1 VGKQLPIIGG
11 MTLLE
16 RTRKLLADCDLPL
29 REIAEKAGDPVKYE
43 WLKKF
48 AGDYES
54 DPAIGRVQRLHDFL
68 AERKSRVA

>member
-1 VGKQLPIIGG
+1 

-16 RTRKLLADCDLPL
+16 RTRKLLSDCDLPL
-29 REIAEKAGDPVKYE
+29 REIAEQVGDPVKYE

-68 AERKSRVA
+68 AARKNRAA

>member
-1 VGKQLPIIGG
+1 

-16 RTRKLLADCDLPL
+16 RTRKLLSECELPL
-29 REIAEKAGDPVKYE
+29 REIADGAGEPVKYE

-48 AGDYES
+48 AGEYES

-68 AERKSRVA
+68 TERKSRAA

>member
-1 VGKQLPIIGG
+1 

-16 RTRKLLADCDLPL
+16 KTRALLAECDLPL
-29 REIAEKAGDPVKYE
+29 REIAERAGDPVKYE

-68 AERKSRVA
+68 VLHRERAA

>member
-1 VGKQLPIIGG
+1 

-16 RTRKLLADCDLPL
+16 RTRKLLAESDLPL
-29 REIAEKAGDPVKYE
+29 REIANGAGDPVKYE

-68 AERKSRVA
+68 AARKSRAA

>member
-1 VGKQLPIIGG
+1 

-29 REIAEKAGDPVKYE
+29 REIANGAGDPVKYE

-48 AGDYES
+48 AGEYES

-68 AERKSRVA
+68 AARKSRAA

>member
-1 VGKQLPIIGG
+1 

-16 RTRKLLADCDLPL
+16 RTRSLLAASPLSL
-29 REIAEKAGDPVKYE
+29 REIAEGAGDPVKYE

-48 AGDYES
+48 AGEYES

-68 AERKSRVA
+68 AAQKGARKRKAA

>member
-1 VGKQLPIIGG
+1 
-11 MTLLE
+11 MTDLLSK
-16 RTRKLLADCDLPL
+16 TRKLLADCELPL
-29 REIAEKAGDPVKYE
+29 REIADGAGDPVKYE

-68 AERKSRVA
+68 SARKSAAA